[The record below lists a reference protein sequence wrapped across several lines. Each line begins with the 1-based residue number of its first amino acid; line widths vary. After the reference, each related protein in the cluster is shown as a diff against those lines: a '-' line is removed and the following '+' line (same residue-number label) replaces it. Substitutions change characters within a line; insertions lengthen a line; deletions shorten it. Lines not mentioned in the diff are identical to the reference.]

1 MLDDTVAVETPA
13 AKPVSRSSDTKAAL
27 RYLEASGARA
37 ISITTGRGH
46 VVIAVGFKT
55 DAVEV
60 FWLSAAKARAVAA
73 KARKIAGDAVDV
85 EAVVAALHEAAVQ
98 CRATLTAH
106 NTAIARAGAAAHRL
120 DAIVETLR
128 ACGMMREFTRQYKLR
143 RAAATAR
150 GEGFTSYGNAEARLR
165 QALIPLLQSGGKPAA
180 QSIFAEVFD
189 T

>member
-73 KARKIAGDAVDV
+73 RARKIGGDAGDV
-85 EAVVAALHEAAVQ
+85 EAVVAALREAAVQ
-98 CRATLTAH
+98 LRVVLTEHSVAM
-106 NTAIARAGAAAHRL
+106 ASVASA
-120 DAIVETLR
+120 
-128 ACGMMREFTRQYKLR
+128 
-143 RAAATAR
+143 
-150 GEGFTSYGNAEARLR
+150 S
-165 QALIPLLQSGGKPAA
+165 
-180 QSIFAEVFD
+180 
-189 T
+189 